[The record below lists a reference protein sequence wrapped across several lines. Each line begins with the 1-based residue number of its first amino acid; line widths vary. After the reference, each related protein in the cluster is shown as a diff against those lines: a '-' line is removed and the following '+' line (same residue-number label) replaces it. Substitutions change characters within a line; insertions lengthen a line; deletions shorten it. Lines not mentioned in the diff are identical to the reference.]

1 MTNKTPTLYTTPT
14 VLLSIYALS
23 LPYECTV
30 VAVSYYHMTDMCRD
44 INHTLSHWS
53 ACSYWLQCHLSDDF
67 LSQALRYSNEE
78 RLKENIHT
86 NMCDGWI
93 CFPIVNQYPQVFF
106 SKESLIHR
114 EHGVIKGHL
123 NTEVQSLRL
132 KGKRFWPSTFDPRP
146 VVKQQQRCK
155 HTLLCWVFI
164 LSSNAI
170 CPW

>member
-1 MTNKTPTLYTTPT
+1 
-14 VLLSIYALS
+14 
-23 LPYECTV
+23 
-30 VAVSYYHMTDMCRD
+30 MCRD
-44 INHTLSHWS
+44 INHTPSHWS

-93 CFPIVNQYPQVFF
+93 CFPVVNQYPQVF

-132 KGKRFWPSTFDPRP
+132 KGQRFWPSTFDPGP

-155 HTLLCWVFI
+155 HRHLCWVFI
-164 LSSNAI
+164 LSSNVMPFARGSKRAFQVSSYI
-170 CPW
+170 CRFNPMMDEHWYWHWLGYCIVPNFQGA